1 MTIRG
6 SVDAVAFDRA
16 TGWIAD
22 VHGRPLAVEALL
34 DNQIIG
40 QAVASMP
47 RPDLAG
53 AGLASVECGYDIAF
67 YRHIDPCYLPF
78 VTVRLAGSDLSLPR
92 TTLTGFIDVMAPLYA
107 RFPTAARY
115 RTLLGGLWTDRSD
128 SRAAL
133 EGRVAIG
140 SLPAELAPL
149 LDAFIAAGRLVLP
162 GDAAG
167 PGMGRPGMGGS
178 GMDGSGVD
186 GLGFGRRDLA
196 LLLARWLDEATLRL
210 LTAVLED
217 RAVVIL
223 EGAAMAEPGF
233 RQAGEGDLPSPAEC
247 LTLLLVGGGTAAVL
261 ETVSG
266 GHTLPEF
273 SQGGTSRWLMTGAEI
288 GAQLAATHAA
298 RLEETALAPGDLAV
312 LAPGTLYRLR
322 PRHEP
327 GGDMPGGGMSGRD
340 VPGPGMQEMGGIAV
354 LRAHALPARL
364 GSLRAGQGRS
374 VVLDAPLGA
383 RIWA

>member
-6 SVDAVAFDRA
+6 SVDTVAFDRA

-22 VHGRPLAVEALL
+22 VHGRPLAVEAIL

-40 QAVASMP
+40 QAVASLP
-47 RPDLAG
+47 RLDLAG
-53 AGLASVECGYDIAF
+53 AGLASTDCGYEVAF

-78 VTVRLAGSDLSLPR
+78 VSVRLAGSDLALPR
-92 TTLTGFIDVMAPLYA
+92 TSLTGFIDVMAPLYA
-107 RFPTAARY
+107 RFPAAARY

-133 EGRVAIG
+133 DGRVAIG
-140 SLPAELAPL
+140 ILRAELVPL
-149 LDAFIAAGRLVLP
+149 LDSFIATGRLVLP
-162 GDAAG
+162 GEGAGSSSGAGGWSDA
-167 PGMGRPGMGGS
+167 GG
-178 GMDGSGVD
+178 
-186 GLGFGRRDLA
+186 GRRDLA

-210 LTAVLED
+210 LAAVLED
-217 RAVVIL
+217 QAVVIL

-233 RQAGEGDLPSPAEC
+233 RQAGEGDLPSPTEC
-247 LTLLLVGGGTAAVL
+247 LTLLMVGSGTSAVL
-261 ETVSG
+261 ETVG
-266 GHTLPEF
+266 GAHMMPEF

-288 GAQLAATHAA
+288 GAQLATTHAA
-298 RLEETALAPGDLAV
+298 RLEETVLAPGDLVV
-312 LAPGTLYRLR
+312 LAPGALYRLR

-327 GGDMPGGGMSGRD
+327 DRGGQDRLG
-340 VPGPGMQEMGGIAV
+340 QERGEAGSISV

-374 VVLDAPLGA
+374 IVLDAPLGT

>member
-6 SVDAVAFDRA
+6 SVDVVAFDRA

-22 VHGRPLAVEALL
+22 VHGRPLAVEAML

-40 QAVASMP
+40 QAVASLP
-47 RPDLAG
+47 RPDLGG
-53 AGLASVECGYDIAF
+53 AGLASIECGYEVAF

-78 VTVRLAGSDLSLPR
+78 VSVRLAGSDLALPR
-92 TTLTGFIDVMAPLYA
+92 TTLSGFIDVMAPLYA
-107 RFPTAARY
+107 RFPAAARY
-115 RTLLGGLWTDRSD
+115 RSLLGGLWTDRSD

-133 EGRVAIG
+133 DGRVAIG
-140 SLPAELAPL
+140 VVRADLVPL
-149 LDAFIAAGRLVLP
+149 LDSFIATGRLVLP
-162 GDAAG
+162 GEG
-167 PGMGRPGMGGS
+167 GGS
-178 GMDGSGVD
+178 AGSAGGWSAGGGD
-186 GLGFGRRDLA
+186 GRRDLA

-210 LTAVLED
+210 LASVLED
-217 RAVVIL
+217 QPVVIL

-247 LTLLLVGGGTAAVL
+247 LTLLLVGGGTPAVL
-261 ETVSG
+261 ETVGG
-266 GHTLPEF
+266 GHALPEF

-288 GAQLAATHAA
+288 GEQLAATHAA
-298 RLEETALAPGDLAV
+298 RLEETVLAPGDLVV

-327 GGDMPGGGMSGRD
+327 EWGGQDRGGQDRGAQEPGGIS
-340 VPGPGMQEMGGIAV
+340 V

-374 VVLDAPLGA
+374 IVLDAPLGT

>member
-67 YRHIDPCYLPF
+67 YRHIDTCYLPF

-133 EGRVAIG
+133 DGRVAIG

-167 PGMGRPGMGGS
+167 PGMGGS
-178 GMDGSGVD
+178 GMDG
-186 GLGFGRRDLA
+186 LEFGRRDLA

-223 EGAAMAEPGF
+223 DGAAMAEPGF

-298 RLEETALAPGDLAV
+298 RLEETVLAPGDLAV

-327 GGDMPGGGMSGRD
+327 GGDMPGGDVPGRGMSGR
-340 VPGPGMQEMGGIAV
+340 GMQEMGGIAV